1 MYDEGFVVSLAGCL
15 VEYLLRMVISV
26 CGIRNKFGGQE
37 RRQDENVREREDRQD
52 ERILITRIHK
62 RQKDTVMGN

>member
-15 VEYLLRMVISV
+15 VQYLLLV
-26 CGIRNKFGGQE
+26 CGILSKFGGQE

-52 ERILITRIHK
+52 ERILIIKIHK
-62 RQKDTVMGN
+62 RQIDTVMGN